1 MMFTLMA
8 VVYGI
13 VFGLCMFMWGTL
25 VGQESNANRLADEW
39 LEGFRAGWESSEQF
53 DNDVKIVWGMP

>member
-1 MMFTLMA
+1 
-8 VVYGI
+8 
-13 VFGLCMFMWGTL
+13 MFMWGTL